1 MSEIE
6 ELITKG
12 NIENIDCK
20 NQEDFF
26 NKVNEELKRLDY
38 VESSFLD
45 AMKDRE
51 KKFPT
56 GLQTNKYCIALNHV
70 DSCHVKVNALFI
82 YKLKNKIL
90 YKKMDNPAEE
100 LPVSYVFVLLIK
112 DHDLQVKAIS
122 GLCKLFTND
131 EFMDSLNKFS
141 SKQDLLNFI
150 KRKEEQKQWKLF
162 LWHVE
167 VELLLL
173 PQ

>member
-1 MSEIE
+1 MSELE
-6 ELITKG
+6 KLITKG

-20 NQEDFF
+20 NQEEFF

-45 AMKDRE
+45 AIKDRE

-100 LPVSYVFVLLIK
+100 FPVSYVFVLLIK

-122 GLCKLFTND
+122 ELCKLFTND

-162 LWHVE
+162 L
-167 VELLLL
+167 
-173 PQ
+173 

>member
-6 ELITKG
+6 KLITKG

-20 NQEDFF
+20 NQEEFF

-45 AMKDRE
+45 AIKDRE

-90 YKKMDNPAEE
+90 YKRMDNPAEE
-100 LPVSYVFVLLIK
+100 LPVFYVFVLLIK

-122 GLCKLFTND
+122 GLCRLFTND
-131 EFMDSLNKFS
+131 EFMDSLSKFS
-141 SKQDLLNFI
+141 SKQDLLDFI
-150 KRKEEQKQWKLF
+150 KRKEEQKQ
-162 LWHVE
+162 
-167 VELLLL
+167 
-173 PQ
+173 